1 MKQFKSFYLILKK
14 KTANLLHVLSLFV
27 LSTEQLG
34 LLSHSLHIV
43 WIIVHK
49 QCSNDQPTV
58 EDVLFE
64 QSPKNIT
71 TEFNQIAED
80 VSQLSQLTS
89 IFYTDIIL
97 FIE

>member
-1 MKQFKSFYLILKK
+1 M
-14 KTANLLHVLSLFV
+14 LHVLSLFV

-34 LLSHSLHIV
+34 LLSRSLYIV

-64 QSPKNIT
+64 RSPKNIKN
-71 TEFNQIAED
+71 TELHTRDMERKHREQRWQKY
-80 VSQLSQLTS
+80 SL
-89 IFYTDIIL
+89 
-97 FIE
+97 

>member
-1 MKQFKSFYLILKK
+1 MKQFKSFYLIKK
-14 KTANLLHVLSLFV
+14 KKKPANLLHVLSLFV

-34 LLSHSLHIV
+34 LLSRSLHIV

-71 TEFNQIAED
+71 
-80 VSQLSQLTS
+80 QLNSTRLQKMFHSYLS
-89 IFYTDIIL
+89 
-97 FIE
+97 